1 MAFAAAEEPA
11 PAAVTFEGAAD
22 NLPPAAV
29 RRDRHIRRPRTR
41 VTTPVPHAEPVV
53 IGSKTLRQ
61 VSDSELA
68 EFLVHHS
75 YNITLPD
82 TWYPAYAPNTWTVRP
97 TSMGSKVLRKGGPQ
111 EVYVRCFF
119 VSYNGPI
126 DTLPEEE
133 RQFAHQYVD
142 IFVSANT
149 FSHARDLN
157 LRAVLKPLLRDAQ
170 GVAQLLSS
178 LVPSARQETT
188 ADTVSQGAQTEPMFP
203 QRQDTVYAQQSIS
216 WGEPRVAPADL
227 RSIFHQRFAHVNE
240 RILTEIGRQ
249 HGELHIPKKY
259 VHSAVSQGPKV
270 KCSCCMQNKATVGR
284 TFPLGDPRH
293 KADRF
298 LSRVC
303 MDFSGQIQIPG
314 YNGARYFCVF
324 VDEATDFT
332 WIYLA
337 KSLAE
342 APDILR
348 RFFIDAH
355 SMTDHKV
362 VILRTDNA
370 GEFHSPEFQGILQGY
385 HVKMECCCPYSHY
398 QNGKAERMIR
408 DVSEKAHCM
417 MNHAQCPRDFWTWAV
432 QVVTRSGFVTASLW
446 KAKPSGHPMNWCMVT
461 SLISPCCASLAAP
474 LLLPKIVIL
483 PGYKTPSGT
492 AAAFP
497 ASSLASPQMAMT
509 WPAALPSRDTSYGL
523 SKPVLA

>member
-1 MAFAAAEEPA
+1 
-11 PAAVTFEGAAD
+11 
-22 NLPPAAV
+22 
-29 RRDRHIRRPRTR
+29 
-41 VTTPVPHAEPVV
+41 
-53 IGSKTLRQ
+53 
-61 VSDSELA
+61 
-68 EFLVHHS
+68 
-75 YNITLPD
+75 
-82 TWYPAYAPNTWTVRP
+82 
-97 TSMGSKVLRKGGPQ
+97 MGSKVLRKGGPQ

-133 RQFAHQYVD
+133 RQFAHQYID

-157 LRAVLKPLLRDAQ
+157 LRAVFKPLLRDAQ
-170 GVAQLLSS
+170 GVAQPLSS

-227 RSIFHQRFAHVNE
+227 CSIFHQRFAHVNKH
-240 RILTEIGRQ
+240 ILTKISRQ
-249 HGELHIPKKY
+249 HCELHIPKKY
-259 VHSAVSQGPKV
+259 MHSAVSQGPKV
-270 KCSCCMQNKATVGR
+270 NCSCCMQNKATVGR

-314 YNGARYFCVF
+314 YNGACYFCVF

-337 KSLAE
+337 KSRAE

-370 GEFHSPEFQGILQGY
+370 GKFHSLEFQGILQGY
-385 HVKMECCCPYSHY
+385 NVKMECCCPYSHY

-408 DVSEKAHCM
+408 DVSEKARCM
-417 MNHAQCPRDFWTWAV
+417 MNHAQCPCDFWTWAV
-432 QVVTRSGFVTASLW
+432 RHAVWVRNCVSVEAFKSPYELVYGHKPDLSMLRVFGCSAVVAKDSDAAWVQDSKWDSRGVPGIFVSIATDGHDVASGASVKGYVVWTLETGPCLITSVDVQFDEQVYPRLLCPIEWELSEARGGKTTLKPSALHTDSQGLDVLPFEVTAEEIN
-446 KAKPSGHPMNWCMVT
+446 ACAAT
-461 SLISPCCASLAAP
+461 SAHICHT
-474 LLLPKIVIL
+474 I
-483 PGYKTPSGT
+483 
-492 AAAFP
+492 
-497 ASSLASPQMAMT
+497 Q
-509 WPAALPSRDTSYGL
+509 
-523 SKPVLA
+523 